1 MARLLFLFVA
11 LLSAGSIQG
20 LAFQSIDVLKDHRT
34 PLNVQVKLNNV
45 SFFCCHQLLFK
56 NLLKEALLNR
66 LDRLET
72 ELKAKAER
80 LEQLEEEQIK
90 MKSDYLT
97 EIVQL
102 KKRIQQLESAES
114 SSKNHWQDQNGN
126 NKKEA
131 VDGLISSGA

>member
-1 MARLLFLFVA
+1 M
-11 LLSAGSIQG
+11 
-20 LAFQSIDVLKDHRT
+20 
-34 PLNVQVKLNNV
+34 
-45 SFFCCHQLLFK
+45 
-56 NLLKEALLNR
+56 
-66 LDRLET
+66 DRLEA
-72 ELKAKAER
+72 ELRAKAER
-80 LEQLEEEQIK
+80 LEQLEADQIQSKVKAERLEADQTKMQAEQIQMKTEQIK